1 MLELLSIMESLAR
14 FLASGED
21 FTLANAKRHVPLGYD
36 EATGHVHPSGTF
48 MIDGVLENGIGF
60 RLTGVAQRGRLLNI
74 WFKDGYAVGGHVA
87 EMTPPDNKSIHPSP
101 RDSGYAVD
109 YDLLGMKASFLVSPA
124 PERITLMTCEEAPP
138 APPSRNPEGITPF
151 ERFASLM
158 TALQRQKVP
167 YRLDRHGPDEVTVT
181 FVWGSQV
188 IEACYENGDKM
199 WFSHFPRSPEPV
211 DAEGVMKLIDGNCRD
226 PEDRGRRKEPDWSAI
241 PDPFARMLAFTRML
255 DEEGITWRMDS
266 FDGRC
271 ISIFLTLVSVRV
283 EAYTDRD
290 GLTFAAYIG
299 TEDVFPH
306 EELQALVPGLSL
318 DGARSPSH

>member
-1 MLELLSIMESLAR
+1 MQELLSIMESLAR

-21 FTLANAKRHVPLGYD
+21 FTLANAMRHVPLAYE
-36 EATGHVHPSGTF
+36 EASGHVHPSGTF
-48 MIDGVLENGIGF
+48 MIDAVLESGIAF

-74 WFKDGYAVGGHVA
+74 WFADGYAVEGHVA
-87 EMTPPDNKSIHPSP
+87 ELTPPLNKGNHPSP
-101 RDSGYAVD
+101 RDSGYVVA

-124 PERITLMTCEEAPP
+124 PERITLMTCEETPP
-138 APPSRNPEGITPF
+138 APPLRNPEEMTPF
-151 ERFASLM
+151 ERVASLM
-158 TALQRQKVP
+158 LALQRQKVP

-181 FVWGSQV
+181 FVWGLQL

-199 WFSHFPRSPEPV
+199 WFSHFPRSPDPL
-211 DAEGVMKLIDGNCRD
+211 DAEGVMKLIDENWRD

-271 ISIFLTLVSVRV
+271 VAIFLTLVGVRV
-283 EAYTDRD
+283 ECCTDRD
-290 GLTFAAYIG
+290 GMTFAAYIG

-306 EELQALVPGLSL
+306 EDLQALVPGLSL
-318 DGARSPSH
+318 DGARSP